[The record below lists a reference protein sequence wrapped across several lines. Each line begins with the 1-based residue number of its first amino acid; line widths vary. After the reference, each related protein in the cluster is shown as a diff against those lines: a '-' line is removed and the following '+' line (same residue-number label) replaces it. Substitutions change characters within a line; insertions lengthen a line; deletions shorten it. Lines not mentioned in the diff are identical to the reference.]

1 MPPTKAPWRHSA
13 PARPSGTSL
22 NGTARDSAPA
32 TRATPRNRVLLL
44 IAAFKFVKALLLLAV
59 GLGALDWLHPAAA
72 EEARR
77 WAAALAFS
85 SGQRILQH
93 ALVVVSRMS
102 PERVG
107 LLGLG
112 AFAYAALFAT
122 EGVGLWK
129 QRRWAEYL
137 TVVATG
143 SFIPFELYE
152 IIHQPTVLRVAALI
166 ANVLV
171 VVYLIF
177 RLRWRHR
184 ERERA
189 SAVT

>member
-1 MPPTKAPWRHSA
+1 MLSATSSASA
-13 PARPSGTSL
+13 PAERTTS
-22 NGTARDSAPA
+22 RD
-32 TRATPRNRVLLL
+32 RILLL
-44 IAAFKFVKALLLLAV
+44 IAAFKFVKALLLCAV
-59 GLGALDWLHPAAA
+59 GLAALGWLRPATAA
-72 EEARR
+72 EARR

-85 SGQRILQH
+85 SGQRVLQH
-93 ALVVVSRMS
+93 ALVIVSRMT

-122 EGVGLWK
+122 EGIGLWK

-137 TVVATG
+137 TIVATG

-171 VVYLIF
+171 VAYLTY

-189 SAVT
+189 PAVT